1 MLEIGGIVAR
11 SFDQYKI
18 NFLYFI
24 SSLPSYTGYFLKMNN
39 VDRAGWYFHHH
50 SKNIDWY
57 PITLSI
63 ADRKVET
70 TTRVI
75 ADISYTVTVYLTR

>member
-1 MLEIGGIVAR
+1 
-11 SFDQYKI
+11 
-18 NFLYFI
+18 
-24 SSLPSYTGYFLKMNN
+24 MNN

-63 ADRKVET
+63 ADRKDET

-75 ADISYTVTVYLTR
+75 ADISYTVTFYLTR